1 MVCWDTENEVM
12 TMAEKPKTM
21 HVVCLRI
28 KTTADEDRLIDRS
41 FHALS
46 HIHNVLV
53 KHVRKLIIRLE
64 HDKGYQALRTEYS
77 DFLKK
82 HKNDK
87 KLSKADVAYKKD
99 LSDRMKVIRQDIGL
113 SEYSL
118 QSYIKVCAKQYNRL
132 LSSQQVQ
139 KEATRI
145 WQSVEKYLFGNGKA
159 IHFKKC
165 MNFDTIGGK
174 SNKNGMRFDKKVFTA
189 TWMGHSYKVKRPK
202 LSSMDYVYEALS
214 SDISYC
220 DVKRRMFPDGW
231 HYYINVI
238 LKGPAPKKIIPG
250 DKHCGIDPGV
260 STMAAVSDDKVF
272 LEELAPDTRKYN
284 KKIADILYHMDMS
297 RRMSNPAKY
306 NPDGTI
312 DKANHDRWVFSKTYI
327 RLRRQLKSVYRA
339 KSEYMKHSHDALVNR
354 LLKDAKYFIIEDM
367 DYAAL
372 AKQSK
377 KTERSDKISDVV
389 SKDGTVKQV
398 HKYKR
403 KKRFGKSLN
412 NRAPALFIRQLEQ
425 KASAYGGSL
434 TKIATKDF
442 RASQYDHSTDT
453 YVKVPLS
460 QREKVI
466 DGHTVQRDLYS
477 AFLIL
482 NADDTLKHP
491 DRDKCIYTFESFVK
505 RQDGLISEMKDNNIS
520 MKQCFGF

>member
-1 MVCWDTENEVM
+1 
-12 TMAEKPKTM
+12 MAEKPKTM

-53 KHVRKLIIRLE
+53 KHVRKLLVQLE
-64 HDKGYQALRTEYS
+64 HDKKYQFLRNDYIA
-77 DFLKK
+77 FLLS
-82 HKNDK
+82 HKAEK
-87 KLSKADVAYKKD
+87 KLSKDDAAYKKS
-99 LSDRMKVIRQDIGL
+99 LSDQMSEIRRDIGL
-113 SEYSL
+113 TEYSL
-118 QSYIKVCAKQYNRL
+118 QSYIKVCGKQFNKL
-132 LSSQQVQ
+132 LSSQQIQ
-139 KEATRI
+139 KEATRV
-145 WQSVEKYLFGNGKA
+145 WNSVERYLFGNGKA
-159 IHFKKC
+159 IHFKKY
-165 MNFDTIGGK
+165 MDFDTIGGK
-174 SNKNGMRFDKKVFTA
+174 SNKNGMRFDKDSFTA
-189 TWMGHSYKVKRPK
+189 TWMGHGYRIDCPKR
-202 LSSMDYVYEALS
+202 SSQDYVYEALD

-231 HYYINVI
+231 HYYINVV
-238 LKGPAPKKIIPG
+238 LKGPAPKKFIAG
-250 DKHCGIDPGV
+250 DNVCGIDPGV
-260 STMAAVSDDKVF
+260 STIAAVSDDKVF
-272 LEELAPDTRKYN
+272 LEELAPDTGKYN

-297 RRMSNPAKY
+297 RRRSNPAKY
-306 NPDGTI
+306 KPDGTI
-312 DKANHDRWVFSKTYI
+312 DKNNHDRWTFSKTYI
-327 RLRRQLKSVYRA
+327 RLRRELRSLYRT
-339 KSEYMKHSHDALVNR
+339 KSEYMKHSHNALANR

-367 DYAAL
+367 DYAVL

-425 KASAYGGSL
+425 KASAYDGSV

-491 DRDKCIYTFESFVK
+491 DRDKCIYTFKSFVK
-505 RQDGLISEMKDNNIS
+505 RQDVLISEMKDNNIS

>member
-1 MVCWDTENEVM
+1 
-12 TMAEKPKTM
+12 MAEKPKTM
-21 HVVCLRI
+21 HVVCLHI

-41 FHALS
+41 FRALS

-53 KHVRKLIIRLE
+53 KHVRKLLVQLE
-64 HDKGYQALRTEYS
+64 HDKEYQFLRNDYIALLS
-77 DFLKK
+77 S
-82 HKNDK
+82 HKDEE
-87 KLSKADVAYKKD
+87 KLSKDDAAYKKS
-99 LSDRMKVIRQDIGL
+99 LSDQMSEIRRGIGL
-113 SEYSL
+113 TEYSL
-118 QSYIKVCAKQYNRL
+118 QSYIKVCGKQFNKL
-132 LSSQQVQ
+132 LSSQQIQ
-139 KEATRI
+139 KEATRV
-145 WQSVEKYLFGNGKA
+145 WHSVEKYLFGNGKS
-159 IHFKKC
+159 IHFKKYRD
-165 MNFDTIGGK
+165 FDTIGGK
-174 SNKNGMRFDKKVFTA
+174 SNKNGMRFDKDSFTA
-189 TWMGHSYKVKRPK
+189 IWMGHGYRIDCPKR
-202 LSSMDYVYEALS
+202 SSQDYVYEALD

-231 HYYINVI
+231 HYYINVV
-238 LKGPAPKKIIPG
+238 LKGSAPKKFIAG
-250 DKHCGIDPGV
+250 DNVCGIDPGM
-260 STMAAVSDDKVF
+260 STIAAVSDDKVV
-272 LEELAPDTRKYN
+272 LEELAPDIGKYN
-284 KKIADILYHMDMS
+284 KKITEILHHMDMS
-297 RRMSNPAKY
+297 RHMSNPEKY
-306 NPDGTI
+306 KPDGTI
-312 DKANHDRWVFSKTYI
+312 DKNNHDRWTFSKTYY
-327 RLRRQLKSVYRA
+327 RLRRELRYLYRT
-339 KSEYMKHSHDALVNR
+339 KSEYIKHSHNALVNR
-354 LLKDAKYFIIEDM
+354 LLKNAKYFIIEDM

-389 SKDGTVKQV
+389 SKDGTVKHV

-425 KASAYGGSL
+425 KVSTYDGSV

-491 DRDKCIYTFESFVK
+491 DRDKCVYTFESFVK
-505 RQDGLISEMKDNNIS
+505 RQDGLISEMKGNNIS